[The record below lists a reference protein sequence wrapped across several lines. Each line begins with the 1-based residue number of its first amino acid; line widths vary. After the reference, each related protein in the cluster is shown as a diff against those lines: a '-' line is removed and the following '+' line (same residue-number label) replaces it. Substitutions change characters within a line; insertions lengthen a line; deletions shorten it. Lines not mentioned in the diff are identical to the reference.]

1 MSEHK
6 STFVVTPEMSAEQH
20 GNPGFPVLAT
30 PALLGLFEKAAI
42 AAMADRL
49 AAGEGSVGTGA
60 SLQHLAAT
68 PLGERVTIIARITG
82 VEGKRVSFAL
92 DAHDEHEKIGTCS
105 HDRFI
110 VDIARFGDRLA
121 KKTANKASD
130 SPAQS

>member
-20 GNPGFPVLAT
+20 GNAGFPVLAT

-49 AAGEGSVGTGA
+49 SAGEGSVGTGA

-68 PLGERVTIIARITG
+68 PLGQTVTITARITAT
-82 VEGKRVSFAL
+82 EGKRVSFTL
-92 DAHDEHEKIGTCS
+92 EAHDEQEKIGTCT
-105 HDRFI
+105 HERFV
-110 VDIARFGDRLA
+110 VDIARFVDRLA
-121 KKTANKASD
+121 KK
-130 SPAQS
+130 SPAPSNQ